1 MTIREIDA
9 RSLLALAHPL
19 RIRML
24 NRLMRGEPATASQHA
39 GELKESSG
47 STSYHLRMLERHG
60 FVAEEA
66 GLGSRRERFW
76 RAVPGGI
83 HLRGYELLEDEATR
97 AATRLL
103 VDEVHRQA
111 AEHLEHWL
119 STTQSWSTAWRDA
132 STDAV
137 YALRLDPAETADL
150 KSEIDGVLNR
160 RPDATERLV
169 SFGEELKKKAT
180 GATETK
186 ADEAWRSAPVEQR
199 RIGQCG
205 AGNRR

>member
-1 MTIREIDA
+1 MTETPREPRELDA

-24 NRLMRGEPATASQHA
+24 NRLMRGEPATASQLA

-60 FVAEEA
+60 FVIEEA

-83 HLRGYELLEDEATR
+83 HLRGYELLGDEATR

-119 STTQSWSTAWRDA
+119 STTQAWSTAWRDA

-137 YALRLDPAETADL
+137 YALHLDPAETADL
-150 KSEIDGVLNR
+150 KSEIEGVLNR
-160 RPDATERLV
+160 RRGRRPGPTTRSVEVHVDI
-169 SFGEELKKKAT
+169 FPT
-180 GATETK
+180 GDPA
-186 ADEAWRSAPVEQR
+186 
-199 RIGQCG
+199 
-205 AGNRR
+205 